1 MQYLAEGFGAL
12 AVILNFIGYRQ
23 NQVDRYLII
32 SACALFSVSIHF
44 FMLDAMAA
52 GVGCMLASIR
62 NLVALRTRS
71 HRVVAFFVGA
81 NLAFFAYEWFV
92 LEHGWLIIVA
102 YTSSLIFTV
111 GSIVLR
117 DAMRIRQWFLIA
129 ESLGLVYSV
138 LVGSIFGTVF
148 NISNLFSI
156 ITKLVQ
162 ERRRVR
168 KLSEVE
174 KTAP

>member
-71 HRVVAFFVGA
+71 HRVVAFFIGA

-92 LEHGWLIIVA
+92 LAHGWLIIVA
-102 YTSSLIFTV
+102 YSSSLIFTV

-117 DAMRIRQWFLIA
+117 DAMRIRQWFLVA

-156 ITKLVQ
+156 ITKLIQ
-162 ERRRVR
+162 EKQRKRR
-168 KLSEVE
+168 LSE
-174 KTAP
+174 TDTNTP